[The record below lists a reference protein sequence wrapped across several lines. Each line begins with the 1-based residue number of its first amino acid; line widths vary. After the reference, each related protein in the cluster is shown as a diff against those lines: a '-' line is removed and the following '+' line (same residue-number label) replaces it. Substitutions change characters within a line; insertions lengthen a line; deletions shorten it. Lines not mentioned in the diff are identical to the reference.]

1 MFTDVTDLP
10 WLEEVH
16 SKIWNRKDL
25 KPQLFQEVKVT
36 RGDYAALQ
44 ECLKELHPDRDSQD
58 YNGADVRRVK
68 LEFLR
73 SLTPAKGLPP
83 QHPNDNDN
91 DNRVDDDDDSEDD
104 PVIKKLFPSTLKF
117 LDLST
122 LGLKETMPTRLPL
135 PLLLRQEYY
144 DISELIKKWPQDYR
158 SSVILSGQPGT
169 GEFLVFLF
177 LII

>member
-1 MFTDVTDLP
+1 MLTDLP
-10 WLEEVH
+10 WLEEVR
-16 SKIWNRKDL
+16 SKIWNRKGL
-25 KPQLFQEVKVT
+25 KPQLFRKVKVT
-36 RGDYAALQ
+36 REDYAALQ
-44 ECLKELHPDRDSQD
+44 ERLKELHPDRDSPD
-58 YNGADVRRVK
+58 YNGAKPDVLSVK
-68 LEFLR
+68 LDFLR
-73 SLTPAKGLPP
+73 TLTPAKDLPLQRP
-83 QHPNDNDN
+83 DDNDN
-91 DNRVDDDDDSEDD
+91 NRMDDDDDPEEDD
-104 PVIKKLFPSTLKF
+104 PEIKKLFPSTLKF